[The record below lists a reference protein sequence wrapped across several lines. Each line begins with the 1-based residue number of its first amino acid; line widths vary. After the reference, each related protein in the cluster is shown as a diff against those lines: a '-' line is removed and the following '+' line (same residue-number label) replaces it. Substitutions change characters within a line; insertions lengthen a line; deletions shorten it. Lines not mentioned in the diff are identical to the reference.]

1 MARIVFVIAL
11 AQGAAFVLSYLFRL
25 DQPLGTTVRPMP
37 LEVNLI
43 QVLVFGVMGCLLAFA
58 HRNDD
63 RAAALGGF
71 LVVVSGLYGQSLLS
85 ELAPVGGVR
94 IFFKAVGKLET
105 STFLTFFFMLFVT
118 RFPDISVSFSL
129 RRWQRRGSALLAAV
143 AWFFLLFSLFEVVH
157 IWQPIPWPGL
167 LTSGFYGW
175 FFAGPGLLAATCL
188 LAWKG
193 RRAQGDEKRRS
204 QLFVMALVLALA
216 PVTIDS
222 IFEAFVPAYANF
234 LTAHPKFHLTR
245 NIIDNLFILAIPL
258 VTGYAVLVQRALD
271 VRLIARKALQHTLA
285 SWSARLVLAAP
296 FVLLCIFLYRQR
308 HSTLVEL
315 FSGVPLSLLFVLA
328 LGGLITSRFR
338 HRILE
343 AIDRQFFREQYNAR
357 RVLTELADQVRGT
370 RNLHELA
377 NLVARGVDLA
387 LHLERVALFVE
398 DPTLGLLVDP
408 KGEMRPL
415 DPADRLLILTQNNDA
430 PLEIDLNS
438 PAFPQ
443 TDLRETER
451 HWLADHRVQMLAPIF
466 ALDGSL
472 NGLLVIGAKRS
483 ELPFLSEDRQLL
495 TNVCSSVGLVIELMR
510 LKERS
515 PVPLSREGLREDSGP
530 VLALDAPMPYGH
542 ARECLACWR
551 LFPPDAEECPHCEI
565 ELSKAVVPYVL
576 RRCFRFEKRIGSGG
590 MAVVYRAKDLK
601 LGRTVAIKTLPRV
614 SPESAIRLHR
624 EARTAASVVHPGL
637 AAIYGIETWE
647 GTPMLILE
655 LLAGGTLADR
665 MVDGALPMAQVLE
678 TGSAVALALA
688 RIHQQGILHRDV
700 KPSNIG
706 YTRDDI
712 PKLLDFGIA
721 HIRNDLRPESV
732 GIPGTHGPDLDPTRW
747 LEIETTHGPIAG
759 TLTYLSPEAI
769 QRLDPHP
776 TFDLWSLAVVLY
788 EALIGENLFFG
799 SVAEVLEAI
808 RQVEVPDLR
817 EKMAHCPE
825 PVVQFFA
832 RELHPQRSER
842 SQDAMAFHRHVSQLM
857 ESIASS

>member
-1 MARIVFVIAL
+1 MARCVIAIAL
-11 AQGAAFVLSYLFRL
+11 AQGCAFVVSYLFRL
-25 DQPLGTTVRPMP
+25 DHPLGSAERPMP
-37 LEVNLI
+37 LEINLI
-43 QVLVFGVMGCLLAFA
+43 QVLVFGLVGCLLIFA
-58 HRNDD
+58 QRKDD

-71 LVVVSGLYGQSLLS
+71 LVVMSGLYGQSLLGDLPPS
-85 ELAPVGGVR
+85 GGIR
-94 IFFKAVGKLET
+94 LFFKAIGELEI
-105 STFLTFFFMLFVT
+105 STFLAFFFLLFAT
-118 RFPDISVSFSL
+118 RFPDVSIPFAV
-129 RRWQRRGSALLAAV
+129 RRWQRRGTTFLAVV
-143 AWFFLLFSLFEVVH
+143 AWLFLFFSLFEVVH
-157 IWQPIPWPGL
+157 IWRPVSWPGL
-167 LTSGFYGW
+167 LNTGVYCW
-175 FFAGPGLLAATCL
+175 FVAGPGLLIGVIL

-193 RRAQGDEKRRS
+193 RRAHGDEKRRS
-204 QLFVMALVLALA
+204 QLFVLALVLALG
-216 PVTIDS
+216 PVTLDAIV
-222 IFEAFVPAYANF
+222 EAFVPSYAQF
-234 LTAHPKFHLTR
+234 LRDHRTIHLVR
-245 NIIDNLFILAIPL
+245 NIIDNLFILAIPV

-285 SWSARLVLAAP
+285 RWAARLVLMAP
-296 FVLLCIFLYRQR
+296 FVVLCVYLYRQR
-308 HSTLVEL
+308 QSTLIEL
-315 FSGVPLSLLFVLA
+315 FSGVQLTLLLVLTLAGFVTN
-328 LGGLITSRFR
+328 GLR

-343 AIDRQFFREQYNAR
+343 AIDRRFFREQYKAR
-357 RVLTELADQVRGT
+357 RVLTELAAQVRGT
-370 RNLHELA
+370 RRLNELA
-377 NLVARGVDLA
+377 NLVARGIDLA

-415 DPADRLLILTQNNDA
+415 DPADRLLTLTQNHQA

-438 PAFPQ
+438 PKFPQ
-443 TDLRETER
+443 TEFSETER
-451 HWLADHRVQMLAPIF
+451 HWLADHRVQLLAPIF

-483 ELPFLSEDRQLL
+483 ELPFLGEDLQLL

-515 PVPLSREGLREDSGP
+515 PIPPTRVGLRDDSGP
-530 VLALDAPMPYGH
+530 VLALDDPVTQGH

-551 LFPPDAEECPHCEI
+551 LYPSDAEDCPNCEL

-576 RRCFRFEKRIGSGG
+576 RRSFRFDKRIGSGG

-614 SPESAIRLHR
+614 SPESAIRLQR

-665 MVDGALPMAQVLE
+665 MVEGALPISQALE

-721 HIRNDLRPESV
+721 HIRNDLRPDAAETTEV
-732 GIPGTHGPDLDPTRW
+732 ETTGPDLDPTRW

-769 QRLDPHP
+769 QRQDPHP

-799 SVAEVLEAI
+799 SVSEVLEAI
-808 RQVEVPDLR
+808 RDGQIADLR
-817 EKMAHCPE
+817 DKLNGCPD
-825 PVVQFFA
+825 PLAAFFS
-832 RELHPQRSER
+832 RELHRQRSER
-842 SQDAMAFHRHVSQLM
+842 SQDAMTFHRRLTRLKAQLD
-857 ESIASS
+857 